1 MIAAVTMG
9 IYDAYPG
16 APQTLT
22 KIQYASDTVPET
34 GQVNEVKVKVTDR
47 CASVPDCQPPFTYNV
62 DFTSAA
68 FKKLA
73 PLSAGRLDDLHW
85 EFVAEGEENES
96 RD

>member
-1 MIAAVTMG
+1 M
-9 IYDAYPG
+9 
-16 APQTLT
+16 
-22 KIQYASDTVPET
+22 
-34 GQVNEVKVKVTDR
+34 NEVKVKVTDR

-96 RD
+96 RDIKTFPNVAMGAAGDSDDTDDETT